1 MNSLGKFMIALSVL
15 LCASLAMAGSGRRE
29 GPVTSTPK
37 VWGSNGSCQWGT
49 NCPAVNGSGG
59 ISFDRVYE
67 FQLGGTTYAVDPSLD
82 SNYLLGVIGNFE
94 LGCVMEFGENG
105 YIYGAAIH
113 IPATGGG
120 TQIANMWNIGGGAA
134 IESKTFATTGPGA
147 DDETGWREQ
156 RFDTP
161 RPVVAGTRYVISYT
175 MDAVND
181 KRSTVTDPV
190 FATVDLVN
198 GNVTWPANQGLGN
211 CVFAGRGLF
220 PNSPAGGRHYYVEA
234 MYSQEGPIGEVFTI
248 DNGATG
254 YVEVG
259 VWSVFNGVG
268 FEGDFAFKIAA
279 GGASSATWTF
289 DVTTPGTYRVSAT
302 WEEFTNRPTSVG
314 YQVVDNASPLE
325 NVTVDQTVAPS
336 DFTEGGVEWD
346 DLGTYVFATST
357 VLVRLTD
364 LTAPVGA
371 TVVADAI
378 RVERISN

>member
-1 MNSLGKFMIALSVL
+1 MNNLGKFMIALSVL

-82 SNYLLGVIGNFE
+82 SNYLLGVSGNFE

-211 CVFAGRGLF
+211 CVFGTRGVF
-220 PNSPAGGRHYYVEA
+220 PTSPAGGRHYYVEA

-259 VWSVFNGVG
+259 VWLVQPGFG
-268 FEGDFAFKIAA
+268 FEGDFAYKDVAA
-279 GGASSATWTF
+279 GAATATWTF

-302 WEEFTNRPTSVG
+302 WEEFANRT
-314 YQVVDNASPLE
+314 VDAPYTVLDGVTPLE
-325 NVTVDQTVAPS
+325 TVLINQTVAAA
-336 DFTEGGVEWD
+336 DFTEGGVGWD
-346 DLGTYVFATST
+346 DLGTYSIAGSSLV
-357 VLVRLTD
+357 VRLTD
-364 LTAPVGA
+364 LGLPGGA
-371 TVVADAI
+371 RVIADAI
-378 RVERISN
+378 RVERTGN